1 MALEV
6 GERQGP
12 AWVPSPVSPSP
23 HPPVPLL
30 FSAAPA
36 VQSQTTLGL
45 WRRRH
50 NKAEV
55 SLLLQHSPVEQ
66 AGGLGRL
73 FFPQGAA
80 PWAASLALV
89 TAGGTG
95 STACWG
101 RLASRA
107 SLS

>member
-12 AWVPSPVSPSP
+12 VWVPSPVSPSP

-45 WRRRH
+45 WRRWH
-50 NKAEV
+50 NKAKV

-73 FFPQGAA
+73 SFPRELGPGLL
-80 PWAASLALV
+80 PWHL
-89 TAGGTG
+89 
-95 STACWG
+95 
-101 RLASRA
+101 
-107 SLS
+107 